1 MTMTPEKKYQVE
13 LEYALH
19 AFGEAVRKEEI
30 AKHAVVDAE
39 RNRERAREDLLRI
52 IAERPSPESK

>member
-1 MTMTPEKKYQVE
+1 MTPEKKYQVE

-19 AFGEAVRKEEI
+19 AFEDAVRKEEM
-30 AKHAVVDAE
+30 AKRAVVDAE

-52 IAERPSPESK
+52 IAERP

>member
-1 MTMTPEKKYQVE
+1 MTPEKKYQVE

-19 AFGEAVRKEEI
+19 AFGEAVRKEEM
-30 AKHAVVDAE
+30 AKRAVVDAE

>member
-19 AFGEAVRKEEI
+19 AFGEAVRNEEML
-30 AKHAVVDAE
+30 KRAVVDAE
-39 RNRERAREDLLRI
+39 RNRERAREDLLRM
-52 IAERPSPESK
+52 IAERPSQESK